1 MSAKRTAIALQLVKQ
16 LTSVAS
22 GSTPASVGP
31 EPAWFATSLCRAAQ
45 SIVNRNVGL
54 FGWPRGA
61 HSAHQARSYEQ
72 HPFALAAQVPVR
84 RLMKAATLQAPT
96 AQTPEAVLSTDTEQQ
111 ILEQSAQETDSSSS
125 HATVELPHSLFNLIK
140 RLGKQGKVTELT
152 SIFQQEQ
159 MLHAPHPLNTA
170 LLSLQPRD
178 VPAFYNIVT
187 EKVAIQPNAS
197 SIALV
202 IRAFGQLHKVA
213 QAEAVFNEW
222 QAKGNP
228 LDPVTM
234 GALCGA
240 YGLAGNAEAIENML
254 EEAKAAL
261 LPPVMSAYTSLIKAW
276 GRRKSL
282 VNVRRVLVDM
292 VEDGVQPNQLHFCAA
307 IVAHGQSQRPAESE
321 YLLTQMQEM
330 GIPPDGLTYGALISA
345 YAAAKQPRKAAAVMQ
360 DFVDSGGKPSP
371 VLCNQLANAWSKTG
385 AAGEIRAVM
394 ASMRLLG
401 MKPDVYTWSS
411 LVHAHAVA
419 RQTGRAAEVMRE
431 MAGVGINP
439 GVVCYTTL
447 LNAYGTAGDT
457 AAAQQVLT
465 DMIAAGIKPNS
476 ITYTSLMG
484 YYSQL
489 GDVAR
494 IQALQQ
500 DMAKQG
506 LEVDA
511 VTQLFAIEAAM
522 EAWAKAGRPAAALNR
537 ADQLLQESNVMEVY
551 PIFRG
556 DNGRDWRSA
565 YIDLHGYGHWSCQ
578 LALLA
583 GLRNLYHK
591 FMRPDW
597 RWPNSD
603 LVVAVGKGNSSAQR
617 HQGFVRDA
625 VLHFLQHLVPVK
637 LAAHN
642 DGLVSVRRQDMFKF
656 FDTLSRETPKFDAA
670 SFKDCFKAR
679 PAEFSGMQNVMR
691 RL

>member
-22 GSTPASVGP
+22 WSTPASVGP
-31 EPAWFATSLCRAAQ
+31 EPALFATSLCKAAQ
-45 SIVNRNVGL
+45 SIANRNVGL
-54 FGWPRGA
+54 FGWSRGA
-61 HSAHQARSYEQ
+61 HSAHEGRSYEP
-72 HPFALAAQVPVR
+72 HPFALA
-84 RLMKAATLQAPT
+84 
-96 AQTPEAVLSTDTEQQ
+96 
-111 ILEQSAQETDSSSS
+111 AQETDSSSS
-125 HATVELPHSLFNLIK
+125 HATVGLPHSLFSLIK

-159 MLHAPHPLNTA
+159 ILHAPHPLNTA

-178 VPAFYNIVT
+178 IPAFYNTMVK
-187 EKVAIQPNAS
+187 KVAIQPNAS
-197 SIALV
+197 SVALV
-202 IRAFGQLHKVA
+202 IRAFGQLHKL
-213 QAEAVFNEW
+213 AEAEAILKEW

-240 YGLAGNAEAIENML
+240 YGLAGKAEAIEDL
-254 EEAKAAL
+254 IEEAKAAY
-261 LPPVMSAYTSLIKAW
+261 LPPVVSAYTSLIKAW

-282 VNVRRVLVDM
+282 VNVRRILVDM

-307 IVAHGQSQRPAESE
+307 IAAHGQSRRPAESE
-321 YLLTQMQEM
+321 YLLTQMREM
-330 GIPPDGLTYGALISA
+330 GIPLDGLTYGALISA

-360 DFVDSGGKPSP
+360 DFVDSGGKPSL
-371 VLCNQLANAWSKTG
+371 VLCNQLTNAWSKTG

-394 ASMRLLG
+394 ASMRLMG
-401 MKPDVYTWSS
+401 MRPDVYTWSS

-431 MAGVGINP
+431 MASLGISP
-439 GVVCYTTL
+439 GVVCFTTL
-447 LNAYGTAGDT
+447 LNAYGTAGDV

-465 DMIAAGIKPNS
+465 DMIAAGVKPNS

-489 GDVAR
+489 GDVAK

-506 LEVDA
+506 LEVDV
-511 VTQLFAIEAAM
+511 VTQLFAVEAAM
-522 EAWAKAGRPAAALNR
+522 EAWDKAGRPAAALDR
-537 ADQLLQESNVMEVY
+537 ADQLLQESSVMQVY
-551 PIFRG
+551 PIFRS
-556 DNGRDWRSA
+556 DDGRDWRSV

-591 FMRPDW
+591 FLRSDW

-603 LVVAVGKGNSSAQR
+603 LVIAVGKGNGSAQR

-637 LAAHN
+637 LATHN

-656 FDTLSRETPKFDAA
+656 FDMLSRKTPKFDAA
-670 SFKDCFKAR
+670 SFRDCFKVR
-679 PAEFSGMQNVMR
+679 PAEFSGMRNIM
-691 RL
+691 

>member
-16 LTSVAS
+16 LTYVAS

-31 EPAWFATSLCRAAQ
+31 EPALFATSLCRAAH
-45 SIVNRNVGL
+45 SIANRNAGL
-54 FGWPRGA
+54 FGWSRGA
-61 HSAHQARSYEQ
+61 HSPHEGRSYEP
-72 HPFALAAQVPVR
+72 HPFALAAQIPVR
-84 RLMKAATLQAPT
+84 SLMQAATLQAPP
-96 AQTPEAVLSTDTEQQ
+96 AQTPEVVLSTDTEQQ
-111 ILEQSAQETDSSSS
+111 IHEQSAQETDNSSS
-125 HATVELPHSLFNLIK
+125 HATVGLPHALFNLLK
-140 RLGKQGKVTELT
+140 RLGKQGKVTELA

-170 LLSLQPRD
+170 LLSLQPQD
-178 VPAFYNIVT
+178 VPAFYKTMV

-197 SIALV
+197 SVALV
-202 IRAFGQLHKVA
+202 IRAFGQLHQLA
-213 QAEAVFNEW
+213 EAEAVLKEW

-240 YGLAGNAEAIENML
+240 YGLAGRAEAIEDMI
-254 EEAKAAL
+254 EEAKASY

-292 VEDGVQPNQLHFCAA
+292 VEDRVQPNQLHFCAA
-307 IVAHGQSQRPAESE
+307 IVAHGQSQRPAEAE
-321 YLLTQMQEM
+321 YLLTQMREM
-330 GIPPDGLTYGALISA
+330 GIPPDGLACGALITA

-360 DFVDSGGKPSP
+360 DFVDSGGK
-371 VLCNQLANAWSKTG
+371 
-385 AAGEIRAVM
+385 
-394 ASMRLLG
+394 
-401 MKPDVYTWSS
+401 
-411 LVHAHAVA
+411 
-419 RQTGRAAEVMRE
+419 TGRAAEVMRE
-431 MAGVGINP
+431 MGSLGIAP

-447 LNAYGTAGDT
+447 LNAYGTAGDMP
-457 AAAQQVLT
+457 AAQQVLT
-465 DMIAAGIKPNS
+465 DMIAAGVKPNS

-489 GDVAR
+489 GDVTK

-511 VTQLFAIEAAM
+511 VTQLFAIEGAM
-522 EAWAKAGRPAAALNR
+522 EAWDKAGRPPAALDR
-537 ADQLLQESNVMEVY
+537 ADQLLQESNVMQVY
-551 PIFRG
+551 PIFKS
-556 DNGRDWRSA
+556 DDGRDWRSA

-583 GLRNLYHK
+583 GLRNLYDK
-591 FMRPDW
+591 FMDPGW
-597 RWPNSD
+597 RWPSSD
-603 LVVAVGKGNSSAQR
+603 LVVSVGKGNGSAQR
-617 HQGFVRDA
+617 RQGFVRDA

-656 FDTLSRETPKFDAA
+656 FGMLSRETPKFDAA
-670 SFKDCFKAR
+670 SFRDCFKAR
-679 PAEFSGMQNVMR
+679 PAEFSGMQDIMR